1 MAERSGLTGEQ
12 YRKFL
17 VEAVKAAGQMMI
29 NNAEDAVGNID
40 LMTDFSIKFD
50 FSQENN
56 GSINFEFSKENCGGV
71 PEMTIIR
78 SHLPSIDVIDGLLE
92 TRHKLIHNDSDKEDE
107 YYE

>member
-1 MAERSGLTGEQ
+1 MAEKLGLTGEQ

-17 VEAVKAAGQMMI
+17 IEAVKAAGQMMI
-29 NNAEDAVGNID
+29 DNAEDAVGNIG

-56 GSINFEFSKENCGGV
+56 RSIPV
-71 PEMTIIR
+71 MTITR

-92 TRHKLIHNDSDKEDE
+92 TRHKLTHDKSNKEE
-107 YYE
+107 G

>member
-17 VEAVKAAGQMMI
+17 VEAVKTAGQMMI
-29 NNAEDAVGNID
+29 DNAEDAVGNTD
-40 LMTDFSIKFD
+40 LISDFRISFE

-56 GSINFEFSKENCGGV
+56 GGI

-78 SHLPSIDVIDGLLE
+78 SHLPKIEVIDKLLD
-92 TRHKLIHNDSDKEDE
+92 TRYELMHTTADREENSDEE
-107 YYE
+107 

>member
-1 MAERSGLTGEQ
+1 MAEKSGLTGEQ

-29 NNAEDAVGNID
+29 DNAEDAVGNID

-56 GSINFEFSKENCGGV
+56 RSIPV
-71 PEMTIIR
+71 MTITR
-78 SHLPSIDVIDGLLE
+78 SHLPSIEVIDGLLE
-92 TRHKLIHNDSDKEDE
+92 TRHKLTHDKSNKEE
-107 YYE
+107 K

>member
-1 MAERSGLTGEQ
+1 MAEKSGLTGEQ

-17 VEAVKAAGQMMI
+17 IEAVKAAGQMMI
-29 NNAEDAVGNID
+29 DNAEDVVGHTD
-40 LMTDFSIKFD
+40 LITDFCIKFE

-56 GSINFEFSKENCGGV
+56 GSIPV
-71 PEMTIIR
+71 MAITR

-92 TRHKLIHNDSDKEDE
+92 TRHKLIHNNSDEEDE